1 MPIIKGNSYKRSIRL
16 YDDAAGHTTASQT
29 DDAVQSFNRRIFFN
43 GSSLNALRIDYD
55 RTNRPGYNFDGLDE
69 INSSG
74 VFKPKQTGIYSFNV
88 RFQIYDYNSSGKIQG
103 VTFALR
109 DQSSSPV
116 VGSTQG
122 FQKLIHS
129 FACPHT
135 LNNSNLGFEQ
145 IIGHQTFLHRCV
157 SQASYAVYACAYHS
171 AGSTTGN
178 IRNFSYNTGFP
189 QNLIVVNWVSEA

>member
-16 YDDAAGHTTASQT
+16 DDDATGHTTVSRS
-29 DDAVQSFNRRIFFN
+29 DDAVQYFNRRTFFS

-55 RTNRPGYNFDGLDE
+55 RSNRPGYNFDTTGE
-69 INSSG
+69 IDSSG
-74 VFKPKQTGIYSFNV
+74 VFTPRQTGIYSFNV

-103 VTFALR
+103 VTYALR
-109 DQSSSPV
+109 DESSSPV

-129 FACPHT
+129 FVCPHT
-135 LNNSNLGFEQ
+135 LNNSALGFEQ

-171 AGSTTGN
+171 AGTTAGN

-189 QNLIVVNWVSEA
+189 QNLVVINWVSEA